1 MDTFY
6 REGNYRAQDG
16 VTYPNS
22 PRRHLAESGTETRVP
37 AQWERFPKTTWN
49 RGEMGAKTP
58 HFSNEK
64 HHLPSSPF
72 F

>member
-6 REGNYRAQDG
+6 REGNYRAEDG

-37 AQWERFPKTTWN
+37 AQWERFPKTT
-49 RGEMGAKTP
+49 
-58 HFSNEK
+58 
-64 HHLPSSPF
+64 
-72 F
+72 